1 MPARPVATY
10 PGEVN
15 TIRLSDAEL
24 ELTRH
29 AMKAYL
35 LAFGHNEADT
45 VEAIKA
51 VIAKLAAA
59 RPGDEEEVFVG

>member
-1 MPARPVATY
+1 MSTEPMS
-10 PGEVN
+10 PGRVN
-15 TIRLSDAEL
+15 TVRLTDTEL
-24 ELTRH
+24 ELARH

-45 VEAIKA
+45 VEAIKS

-59 RPGDEEEVFVG
+59 RPGDEDDEVVIG